1 MANLCRKKE
10 EAAMICNTRP
20 VSGFLCFSLLLFSLC
35 PLDVYPQ
42 SPNSLKSID
51 APHGGKIIYGVVEGA
66 NTEAGALADVLRS
79 VHNSYGERPLV
90 GKVFR
95 VRDTNSDALFFT
107 VVNHPAG
114 NKKVA
119 GIPAAL

>member
-1 MANLCRKKE
+1 MANLSRKKE
-10 EAAMICNTRP
+10 EAAMICNTKP
-20 VSGFLCFSLLLFSLC
+20 VSGFLCLSLLLFSLC

-42 SPNSLKSID
+42 FPNSLKSID
-51 APHGGKIIYGVVEGA
+51 APHGGKIICGVVEGA

-79 VHNSYGERPLV
+79 VHNSYGERPLA

-114 NKKVA
+114 NNKLA
-119 GIPAAL
+119 